1 MKTTYSDFIRRMKTA
16 FYNECGEDS
25 DDLGD
30 ISIRFQCVATEL
42 YALSTYQNYLEKQLF
57 VSTAEGENLDIQ
69 GTLAGVDRKAASNA
83 EGELTFSVSEP
94 AQSNI
99 SIPKGTVCSKE
110 GEPYVQF
117 STSEAA
123 SIPAGQTSVTV
134 KAVSLRQASN
144 VNAPAGTVTVMVNPP
159 AGVESVV
166 NEIDF
171 TGGCRA
177 EGDESYRKRILAL
190 RAVPPNG
197 VNASS
202 MAAVIETDDRVLS
215 CRITGSDEA
224 GKVNVYV
231 KTRNSA
237 VDESLKEAII
247 DKLGV
252 CTLAGCQIEIIP
264 AAMKEVTLFCN
275 AKIYQLQDEETVSE
289 AIKTTVEDYFS
300 GGIVGQNISPEAVLP
315 LLKEIDGVAECQVYS
330 PSEVNGEIAC
340 GTGEYL
346 SVSSV
351 EVNCYE

>member
-1 MKTTYSDFIRRMKTA
+1 MKTTYSDIIRRMKTA

-69 GTLAGVDRKAASNA
+69 GTLTGIARKTASNA

-94 AQSNI
+94 AQSSI

-110 GEPYVQF
+110 GEPYIQF

-123 SIPAGQTSVTV
+123 AIPAGQTSVTV

-159 AGVESVV
+159 AGVENVV
-166 NEIDF
+166 NEFDF
-171 TGGCRA
+171 TGGCSA

-202 MAAVIETDDRVLS
+202 MAAVVETDDRVLS
-215 CRITGSDEA
+215 CLITGCDDA

-237 VDESLKEAII
+237 VDDSLKESIN

-252 CTLAGCQIEIIP
+252 CAMAGCRIEILP
-264 AAMKEVTLFCN
+264 AAKKEVSIVCN
-275 AKIYQLQDEETVSE
+275 VRMYQFQDEEAVSK
-289 AIKTTVEDYFS
+289 AVKSAVEDFFS
-300 GGIVGQNISPEAVLP
+300 GGIVGQNVSPESVLP
-315 LLKEIDGVAECQVYS
+315 LLKEIDGVAECQIYS

-340 GTGEYL
+340 GTGEYI